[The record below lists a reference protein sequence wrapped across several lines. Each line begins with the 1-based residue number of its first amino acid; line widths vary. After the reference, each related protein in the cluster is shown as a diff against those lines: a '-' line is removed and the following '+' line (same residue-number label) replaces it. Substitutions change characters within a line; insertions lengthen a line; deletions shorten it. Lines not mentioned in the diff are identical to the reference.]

1 MLRTFLSRQPLTY
14 TNKTTFALILTE
26 PRYDGKRVPKGKKN
40 YYKGEIKMKKVVYSI
55 QKLGRFDTPK
65 ITGLGF
71 LADKDLVI
79 ACLSQKG
86 KPYIRVFGDALD
98 SCHPIIGKAGEYK
111 GQYFEYREI
120 DVDKD
125 NNGYTTTNTIEVEVE
140 YKIWFKYTD

>member
-1 MLRTFLSRQPLTY
+1 MLRTFFSRQPLTY
-14 TNKTTFALILTE
+14 TNKTTFAFILTE
-26 PRYDGKRVPKGKKN
+26 PRYDGKRVPKGKKI

-65 ITGLGF
+65 ITGLGY